1 MEGSKDSDG
10 SIIQNTKGYNY
21 INVTCSVVHALP
33 ALMFYSKQQRET
45 LPDKPTDFQVRVH
58 VLEAR
63 KLVGSN
69 PNPTVKVA
77 CGGHIQQ
84 TSTQKGT
91 NNPVFDEVS
100 TQKLNFKFCVHP
112 QPRPQAHSQFP
123 LASMLH

>member
-1 MEGSKDSDG
+1 MYLAD
-10 SIIQNTKGYNY
+10 
-21 INVTCSVVHALP
+21 
-33 ALMFYSKQQRET
+33 LMSHSKQQRASYTEEKDGYQQK

-100 TQKLNFKFCVHP
+100 EYTAVLPSSVCMYYILSLALSP
-112 QPRPQAHSQFP
+112 FP
-123 LASMLH
+123 AFHHLVYNIGMG